1 VSQVVLLILAVVWAI
16 FLVPQVLRA
25 RATRTGDSV
34 GAFAQQLSILG
45 RTSPA
50 GSPHLMRPLPMVP
63 GHDEDDHLGPS
74 RMTLDEVRKRR
85 KDVLRALLIAM
96 AATFLLG
103 LLPPLRRLLVLH
115 LLLDVAF
122 VAYLALLYRAQSATA
137 DRRARTRRLRAPAP
151 PPHRD
156 DLLPRDE
163 RTYAGY
169 DEAASEDE
177 DEADEAFE
185 VDEDDTGD
193 SVRILQ
199 HTDA

>member
-1 VSQVVLLILAVVWAI
+1 MVLLILAVVWAI

-50 GSPHLMRPLPMVP
+50 GSPHLMRPLPMGP
-63 GHDEDDHLGPS
+63 GHDDDDLGP
-74 RMTLDEVRKRR
+74 RLTLDEARKRR
-85 KDVLRALLIAM
+85 KDVIRVLLIAM
-96 AATFLLG
+96 AATFVLG
-103 LLPPLRRLLVLH
+103 LLPPLRKLLLLH
-115 LLLDVAF
+115 LLLDAAF
-122 VAYLALLYRAQSATA
+122 VAYLVLLYRVQATTA
-137 DRRARTRRLRAPAP
+137 DRRARVRRLRPTAP

-163 RTYAGY
+163 RTY
-169 DEAASEDE
+169 EAAEEDE
-177 DEADEAFE
+177 EFE
-185 VDEDDTGD
+185 PDDDDTGD
-193 SVRILQ
+193 SIRILQ

>member
-1 VSQVVLLILAVVWAI
+1 VVLLILAVVWAI

-63 GHDEDDHLGPS
+63 GHDPDDDELGPS
-74 RMTLDEVRKRR
+74 RMTLDEARKRR
-85 KDVLRALLIAM
+85 KEVVRALLIAM
-96 AATFLLG
+96 AATFVLG
-103 LLPPLRRLLVLH
+103 LLPPLRKLLLLH
-115 LLLDVAF
+115 LMLDIAF
-122 VAYLALLYRAQSATA
+122 VAYVVLLYKAQSATA
-137 DRRARTRRLRAPAP
+137 DHRARTRRLRAPSA

-169 DEAASEDE
+169 AGEEAEEAYDDE
-177 DEADEAFE
+177 DEVFE
-185 VDEDDTGD
+185 VDEDDTGE

>member
-1 VSQVVLLILAVVWAI
+1 MVLLILAVVWAI

-63 GHDEDDHLGPS
+63 GHDDDELGPS
-74 RMTLDEVRKRR
+74 RMTLDEARKRR
-85 KDVLRALLIAM
+85 KEVIRALLIAM
-96 AATFLLG
+96 AATFVLG
-103 LLPPLRRLLVLH
+103 LLPPLRKLLLLN
-115 LLLDVAF
+115 LLLDIAF
-122 VAYLALLYRAQSATA
+122 VGYLVLLYRAQSATA

-156 DLLPRDE
+156 DLLPGDE
-163 RTYAGY
+163 RSYGAY
-169 DEAASEDE
+169 DEEADE
-177 DEADEAFE
+177 DEVFE

-193 SVRILQ
+193 PVRILE

>member
-1 VSQVVLLILAVVWAI
+1 VVLLILAVVWAI

-25 RATRTGDSV
+25 RATRSGDSV
-34 GAFAQQLSILG
+34 GAFARQLSILG

-63 GHDEDDHLGPS
+63 GHDDDELGPS
-74 RMTLDEVRKRR
+74 RMTLDEARKRR
-85 KDVLRALLIAM
+85 KEVIRALLIAM
-96 AATFLLG
+96 AATFVLG
-103 LLPPLRRLLVLH
+103 LLPPLRKLLLLN
-115 LLLDVAF
+115 LLLDIAF
-122 VAYLALLYRAQSATA
+122 VGYLVLLYRAQSATA

-156 DLLPRDE
+156 DLLPGDE
-163 RTYAGY
+163 RSYGGY
-169 DEAASEDE
+169 DEEADE
-177 DEADEAFE
+177 DEVFE

-193 SVRILQ
+193 PVRILE

>member
-1 VSQVVLLILAVVWAI
+1 MVLLILAVVWAI

-63 GHDEDDHLGPS
+63 GHDDDDLGPS
-74 RMTLDEVRKRR
+74 RMTLDDARKRR
-85 KDVLRALLIAM
+85 KDVIRALLIAM

-122 VAYLALLYRAQSATA
+122 VAYLVLLYRAQSATA
-137 DRRARTRRLRAPAP
+137 DRRARTRRLRAPAA

-163 RTYAGY
+163 RTYGAY
-169 DEAASEDE
+169 AEETSDEE
-177 DEADEAFE
+177 DEAFE
-185 VDEDDTGD
+185 VDEDDTGEA
-193 SVRILQ
+193 VRILERS
-199 HTDA
+199 DA

>member
-1 VSQVVLLILAVVWAI
+1 VVLLILAVVWAI

-25 RATRTGDSV
+25 RATRSGDSV

-63 GHDEDDHLGPS
+63 GHDDDELGPS
-74 RMTLDEVRKRR
+74 RMTLDEARKRR
-85 KDVLRALLIAM
+85 KEVIRALLIAM
-96 AATFLLG
+96 AATFVLG
-103 LLPPLRRLLVLH
+103 LLPPLRKLLLLN
-115 LLLDVAF
+115 LLLDIAF
-122 VAYLALLYRAQSATA
+122 VGYLVLLYRAQSATA

-156 DLLPRDE
+156 DLLPGDE
-163 RTYAGY
+163 RSYGGY
-169 DEAASEDE
+169 DEEADE
-177 DEADEAFE
+177 DEVFE

-193 SVRILQ
+193 PVRILE

>member
-1 VSQVVLLILAVVWAI
+1 VVLLILAVVWAI

-25 RATRTGDSV
+25 RATRSGDSV

-63 GHDEDDHLGPS
+63 GHDDDELGPS
-74 RMTLDEVRKRR
+74 RMTLDEARKRR
-85 KDVLRALLIAM
+85 KEVIRALLIAM
-96 AATFLLG
+96 AATFVLG
-103 LLPPLRRLLVLH
+103 LLPPLRKLLLLN
-115 LLLDVAF
+115 LLLDIAF
-122 VAYLALLYRAQSATA
+122 VGYLVLLYRAQSATA
-137 DRRARTRRLRAPAP
+137 DRRARTRRLRAPAR

-156 DLLPRDE
+156 DLLPGDE
-163 RTYAGY
+163 RSYGAY
-169 DEAASEDE
+169 D
-177 DEADEAFE
+177 DEADEDEVFE

-193 SVRILQ
+193 PVRILE

>member
-1 VSQVVLLILAVVWAI
+1 MVLLILAVVWAI

-50 GSPHLMRPLPMVP
+50 GSPHLMRPLPMVS
-63 GHDEDDHLGPS
+63 GHDDDDLGPS
-74 RMTLDEVRKRR
+74 RMTLDEARKRR
-85 KDVLRALLIAM
+85 KEVIRALLIAM
-96 AATFLLG
+96 AATFVLG
-103 LLPPLRRLLVLH
+103 LLPPLRRLLMLH

-122 VAYLALLYRAQSATA
+122 VAYLVLLYRAQSATA
-137 DRRARTRRLRAPAP
+137 DRRARTRRLRAPSA

-156 DLLPRDE
+156 DLLPRDR
-163 RTYAGY
+163 RTYSGY
-169 DEAASEDE
+169 EEEAAEVDADDE
-177 DEADEAFE
+177 DEAFV
-185 VDEDDTGD
+185 VDEDDTGE
-193 SVRILQ
+193 SVRTLQ

>member
-1 VSQVVLLILAVVWAI
+1 VVLLILAVVWAI

-63 GHDEDDHLGPS
+63 GHDDDDLGPS
-74 RMTLDEVRKRR
+74 RMTLDEARKRR
-85 KDVLRALLIAM
+85 KEVIRALLIAM
-96 AATFLLG
+96 AATFVLG
-103 LLPPLRRLLVLH
+103 LLPPLRKLLLLN
-115 LLLDVAF
+115 LLLDIAF
-122 VAYLALLYRAQSATA
+122 VGYLVLLYRAQSATA

-163 RTYAGY
+163 RTYGAY
-169 DEAASEDE
+169 DEEADE
-177 DEADEAFE
+177 DEVFE

-193 SVRILQ
+193 PVRILE

>member
-1 VSQVVLLILAVVWAI
+1 MVLLILAVVWAI

-25 RATRTGDSV
+25 RATRSGDSV

-63 GHDEDDHLGPS
+63 GHDDDELGPS
-74 RMTLDEVRKRR
+74 RMTLDEARKRR
-85 KDVLRALLIAM
+85 KEVIRALLIAM
-96 AATFLLG
+96 AATFVLG
-103 LLPPLRRLLVLH
+103 LLPPLRKLLLLN
-115 LLLDVAF
+115 LLLDIAF
-122 VAYLALLYRAQSATA
+122 VGYLVLLYRAQSATA

-156 DLLPRDE
+156 DLLPGDE
-163 RTYAGY
+163 RSYGAY
-169 DEAASEDE
+169 DEEADE
-177 DEADEAFE
+177 DEVFQ

-193 SVRILQ
+193 PVRILE

>member
-1 VSQVVLLILAVVWAI
+1 VVLLILAVVWAI

-63 GHDEDDHLGPS
+63 GHDDDDDLGPS
-74 RMTLDEVRKRR
+74 RMTLDEARKRR
-85 KDVLRALLIAM
+85 KEVIRALLIAM
-96 AATFLLG
+96 AATFVLG
-103 LLPPLRRLLVLH
+103 LLPPLRKLLLLN
-115 LLLDVAF
+115 LLLDIAF
-122 VAYLALLYRAQSATA
+122 VGYLVLLYRAQSATA

-156 DLLPRDE
+156 DLLPSDG
-163 RTYAGY
+163 RTYAAH
-169 DEAASEDE
+169 DEEADE
-177 DEADEAFE
+177 DEVFE

-193 SVRILQ
+193 PVRILE
-199 HTDA
+199 HSDV

>member
-63 GHDEDDHLGPS
+63 GHDDDDDLGPS
-74 RMTLDEVRKRR
+74 RMTLNEARKRR
-85 KDVLRALLIAM
+85 KEVIRALLIAM
-96 AATFLLG
+96 AVTFVLG
-103 LLPPLRRLLVLH
+103 LLPPLRKLLMLN
-115 LLLDVAF
+115 LLLDAVF
-122 VAYLALLYRAQSATA
+122 VAYLVLLYRAQSATA
-137 DRRARTRRLRAPAP
+137 DRHARTRRLRAPAP

-163 RTYAGY
+163 RTYAAHD
-169 DEAASEDE
+169 DEAYDDE
-177 DEADEAFE
+177 DEAFE

-193 SVRILQ
+193 PVRILQ

>member
-50 GSPHLMRPLPMVP
+50 GSPHLMRPLPMGPV
-63 GHDEDDHLGPS
+63 HDDDDDLGPS
-74 RMTLDEVRKRR
+74 RMTLGEARKRR
-85 KDVLRALLIAM
+85 KEVIRALLIAM
-96 AATFLLG
+96 AVTFVLG
-103 LLPPLRRLLVLH
+103 LLPPLRKLLLLN
-115 LLLDVAF
+115 LLLDAAF
-122 VAYLALLYRAQSATA
+122 VAYLVLLYRAQSATA
-137 DRRARTRRLRAPAP
+137 DRHARTRRLRAPAP

-163 RTYAGY
+163 RTYADYGQEPY
-169 DEAASEDE
+169 E
-177 DEADEAFE
+177 DEADEDEVFE

-193 SVRILQ
+193 PVRILQ